1 METRLPHRFLSLIR
15 QPQFAYQPI
24 IMADIHPHVERILI
38 SEERIHNRLVELG
51 AQIAKDYKDAKD
63 VVLVAILKG
72 SFIFISDLVREI
84 HIPTRIEFMA
94 VSSYGNETSSSGAVK
109 IVMDLRTDIENKHVI
124 IVEDIIDTGLTM
136 KFLLNLLGS
145 RKPASLQ
152 VCSLLRKEGTQKVEL
167 DLKYI
172 GFDIPKDAFVVGYG
186 LDYAET
192 LRNLKYVGILKE
204 EVYRKK

>member
-1 METRLPHRFLSLIR
+1 
-15 QPQFAYQPI
+15 
-24 IMADIHPHVERILI
+24 MADIHPHVEKILI
-38 SEERIHNRLVELG
+38 SEEQIHTRLVELG

-72 SFIFISDLVREI
+72 SFIFVADLVREI

-136 KFLLNLLGS
+136 KFLLNLLSS